1 VNRKLEAVIFDWAGT
16 TVDYGS
22 LAPVRVLVQ
31 VFSANGIPVSDQQAR
46 RDMGVPKRDHIEHIL
61 NSPHVARQWTLRHGR
76 PPSCDDVDRLFAEFN
91 PLQIKCLA
99 EYSRLIPGTEELAAR
114 LRRHGI
120 KIGSTTGYTRPM
132 LDLLLQYARAQG
144 YSPDLSLCPDDVG
157 GGRPKPWMAYR
168 LGMEFRLSAS
178 AACVKIGD
186 TPADIAEGRNAG
198 MWTVAVAATGNEIG
212 LSEEQFAALTGVD
225 RKHRLA
231 TARDT
236 LLQAGAHFVVDSI
249 VQCEGILD
257 AIEHKLGNG
266 ERP

>member
-1 VNRKLEAVIFDWAGT
+1 MSRKLEAVIFDWAGT

-22 LAPVRVLVQ
+22 LAPARVLVQ
-31 VFSANGIPVSDQQAR
+31 VFSSNGVPISDHQAR
-46 RDMGVPKRDHIEHIL
+46 RDMGLLKRDHIERIL
-61 NSPHVARQWTLRHGR
+61 NEPDVAQQWTLRRGC
-76 PPSCDDVDRLFAEFN
+76 PPTGDDVDRLFAEFN

-225 RKHRLA
+225 QKHRLA
-231 TARDT
+231 TARDS
-236 LLQAGAHFVVDSI
+236 LLQAGAHYVVDSI
-249 VQCEGILD
+249 AQCEGILD
-257 AIEHKLGNG
+257 EIEHKLGNG